1 MSVHEFSREPMRDR
15 WFLGTY
21 MHFHATAEDSGG
33 AVTVVEQ
40 AMAEGFSP
48 PRHVHVHEC
57 AVIVVLEGA
66 LTVEIGGERRKVLA
80 FESAFLPRGIPHTF
94 RADAPTRILEITT
107 PGGIDAFYAENGVP
121 AEHGGLPEP
130 TTPDLERLTTTA
142 RRRDIEILGP
152 PLDG

>member
-1 MSVHEFSREPMRDR
+1 MATHEFSKEPTRDR
-15 WFLGTY
+15 WFLGTH
-21 MHFHATAEDSGG
+21 MHFHATAKDSGG

-40 AMAEGFSP
+40 TMAEGFSP
-48 PRHVHVHEC
+48 PRHVHAHES

-66 LTVEIGGERRKVLA
+66 LTVEIGGEQRKVHA
-80 FESAFLPRGIPHTF
+80 SESVFLPRGIPHTF
-94 RADAPTRILEITT
+94 RADAPARILEVTT
-107 PGGIDAFYAENGVP
+107 PGGIDTFYSENGVP

-130 TTPDLERLTTTA
+130 AAPDLQRLTASA